1 MLQWYDLEVAMKRF
15 YGGRVSYHDLVNVE
29 VKYPFKVHEMQRKGE
44 RIKARLRHCV
54 SQVDMNINW
63 SDYYSF
69 IEFHHNYG

>member
-1 MLQWYDLEVAMKRF
+1 MKRF
-15 YGGRVSYHDLVNVE
+15 YGGRVSFHDLVNVE

-54 SQVDMNINW
+54 SQIDMNINL